1 MAESTYREQLL
12 LNSESTRDAM
22 EAILRDIPIL
32 DEKSYIRFLNEVAI
46 CSAVGKIPPESA
58 DAVIGIA
65 TNIYQALSQAAT
77 MEVIRSQTKDPKALP
92 PPSRGRVLDVT
103 AYDVDIADVVYV
115 KPVPKEEK

>member
-12 LNSESTRDAM
+12 LNSEATRDAM

-92 PPSRGRVLDVT
+92 PPSRGRIVT
-103 AYDVDIADVVYV
+103 APHYDVKMEDVVYV
-115 KPVPKEEK
+115 DPEPKAEK

>member
-22 EAILRDIPIL
+22 EALLRDIPIL

-58 DAVIGIA
+58 DAVTQIA

-77 MEVIRSQTKDPKALP
+77 MEVIRSQTKDPKASSVVRPRTRRHSLP
-92 PPSRGRVLDVT
+92 QAGGVSSTQPHT
-103 AYDVDIADVVYV
+103 T
-115 KPVPKEEK
+115 

>member
-12 LNSESTRDAM
+12 LNSEATRDAM

-92 PPSRGRVLDVT
+92 PQAGGGLLRPP
-103 AYDVDIADVVYV
+103 YDVKMEDVVYV
-115 KPVPKEEK
+115 DPEPKAEK